1 MLQSEIVINGFN
13 NLKSYLES
21 KPNVDR
27 RYHDYAHSKKVA
39 EEIFRLTQS
48 AGIGKKSTEDLVLA
62 AIFHDIGY
70 ATDPKNHEHVSAK
83 YAEKFLLDYEFD
95 PIRIESVKKYIL
107 ATKLSWDGFD
117 PNSKYLRDADLNSLA
132 SENYMRI
139 NEDLLHE
146 RINIEGLE
154 ISEDDWTDQNI
165 DFFRR
170 HTYHTDEAIE
180 LYMKGKKRNLKRLLK
195 KKKEALTEKHQQ
207 TLASSKAAQTQLK
220 TSLRN
225 HIDLSSIADNKAN
238 IMLSVNAIVI
248 TVGLPLMAQQVY
260 ENKLFIIPII
270 VLGLGSTVS
279 MAYATLSTRPI
290 KMKGVSNLEEI
301 PNKKTNLFFFGNFF
315 KMNFADYEIGIKQ
328 VVGDDE
334 ILENSITR
342 DLFFLGKSL
351 GAKFHYLRICYNAF
365 LVGMVLTVILFVIL
379 SIIHQVA
386 HPLQTG

>member
-1 MLQSEIVINGFN
+1 MRHSEIIINSFD
-13 NLKSYLES
+13 NLKSYLDS

-39 EEIFRLTQS
+39 EEVFRLAQS
-48 AGIGKKSTEDLVLA
+48 AGIGKKNTEDLVLA
-62 AIFHDIGY
+62 AIFHDVGY
-70 ATDPKNHEHVSAK
+70 ATDPKNHEQVSAE
-83 YAEKFLLDYEFD
+83 YAEKFLLENEFD

-117 PNSKYLRDADLNSLA
+117 LNSQYLRDADLNSL
-132 SENYMRI
+132 SSNDYIRI

-154 ISEDDWTDQNI
+154 ISEEDWTDQNI
-165 DFFRR
+165 NFFRR

-180 LYMKGKKRNLKRLLK
+180 LYKKGKARNFKRLLTK
-195 KKKEALTEKHQQ
+195 KNEALTEKKQQ

-270 VLGLGSTVS
+270 VLGLSSTIS

-290 KMKGVSNLEEI
+290 KMKGVSDLKEI

-315 KMNFADYEIGIKQ
+315 KMNFADYEVGIKQ

-334 ILENSITR
+334 ILENSVVR

-351 GAKFHYLRICYNAF
+351 GEKFHYLRICYNAF
-365 LVGMVLTVILFVIL
+365 LVGMILTVILFVIL
-379 SIIHQVA
+379 SLIHQIDS
-386 HPLQTG
+386 PFQIG